1 MLGDEIS
8 IALCGNKA
16 DMEKSRAVS
25 AKEVVDYAAA
35 IGGTHHLTSAKTGA
49 GVAEAFSELLKRA
62 CIEKLM
68 GGERER
74 EEERERE
81 RKREAPAARLRH
93 CVRTCH
99 QPRVSPPPLPPQAP
113 SPRSARQ
120 PLRGRRRRFR
130 GQSSPS

>member
-25 AKEVVDYAAA
+25 AKEVADYAAA

-62 CIEKLM
+62 L
-68 GGERER
+68 
-74 EEERERE
+74 
-81 RKREAPAARLRH
+81 
-93 CVRTCH
+93 
-99 QPRVSPPPLPPQAP
+99 
-113 SPRSARQ
+113 
-120 PLRGRRRRFR
+120 
-130 GQSSPS
+130 

>member
-25 AKEVVDYAAA
+25 AKEVADYAAA

-62 CIEKLM
+62 
-68 GGERER
+68 GRER
-74 EEERERE
+74 
-81 RKREAPAARLRH
+81 
-93 CVRTCH
+93 
-99 QPRVSPPPLPPQAP
+99 
-113 SPRSARQ
+113 
-120 PLRGRRRRFR
+120 
-130 GQSSPS
+130 